1 MIGWV
6 NRNEYEQTTET
17 FSILPLSE
25 DMRTKLGMLP
35 YHSVFAKEN
44 KMHHCYLA
52 QGQQTRIAILP
63 VHTRQER
70 SLYRLL
76 VKQSNGLFSGKK
88 QPNWVAVAVEW
99 SKYAD
104 GINIFYKV
112 CPQNILL
119 HEMDD

>member
-25 DMRTKLGMLP
+25 DMRTKLGMP
-35 YHSVFAKEN
+35 YHSIFAKET

-52 QGQQTRIAILP
+52 QGQQTCIAILP

-70 SLYRLL
+70 SLYRCLSSSQMVCSLAKNSPTGLQLL
-76 VKQSNGLFSGKK
+76 LSGPNMPMVSTSLQGMSAKYFIARNG
-88 QPNWVAVAVEW
+88 
-99 SKYAD
+99 
-104 GINIFYKV
+104 
-112 CPQNILL
+112 
-119 HEMDD
+119 